1 MSILT
6 VRDLRGGYG
15 DADIL
20 NGVGLDVAEGEIVTI
35 AGANGCGKSTLA
47 RAVVGLLPR
56 VSGTLSFDG
65 RPLLAVAAED
75 RPGLG
80 LCYVPQ
86 VANVFPNL
94 TIEENLLVVE
104 GRHDRQRRAGELLR
118 QFPALGARRR
128 QLAQSMSGG
137 ERQQLAIARA
147 LVVKPRLIVMDE
159 PSAALSPKLV
169 EEVFLLIRNLA
180 AEGIAVLLVEQRAR
194 ESLAFSD
201 RGYILSN
208 GRVVAAD
215 TAEALLAD
223 EKLASLF
230 LGH

>member
-6 VRDLRGGYG
+6 VNDLYGGYG
-15 DADIL
+15 DANIL
-20 NGVGLDVAEGEIVTI
+20 NGVSLEVAQGEIVTI

-47 RAVVGLLPR
+47 RAIVGLLPR
-56 VSGTLSFDG
+56 VSGTLALDG
-65 RPLLAVAAED
+65 RSLLGVDAES
-75 RPGLG
+75 RPALG

-104 GRHDRQRRAGELLR
+104 GGHDRRKRTEELLL
-118 QFPALGARRR
+118 QFPALIERRD

-147 LVVKPRLIVMDE
+147 LVLRPRLIVMDE

-169 EEVFLLIRNLA
+169 EEVFRLIRALSA
-180 AEGIAVLLVEQRAR
+180 DGIAVLLVEQRAR
-194 ESLAFSD
+194 EALAFSD
-201 RGYILSN
+201 CGYILSN
-208 GRVVAAD
+208 GRVVAQD
-215 TAEALLAD
+215 TAEALLA
-223 EKLASLF
+223 EENLANLF

>member
-47 RAVVGLLPR
+47 RAGVGLLPR

-118 QFPALGARRR
+118 QFPALGARPRP
-128 QLAQSMSGG
+128 LAQSMSGG
-137 ERQQLAIARA
+137 ERQHLAIARA

>member
-1 MSILT
+1 MSILS
-6 VRDLRGGYG
+6 VNDLHGGYG
-15 DADIL
+15 DVNIL
-20 NGVGLDVAEGEIVTI
+20 NGVSLEAKQGEIVTI
-35 AGANGCGKSTLA
+35 AGPNGCGKSTLA
-47 RAVVGLLPR
+47 RAIVGLLPR
-56 VSGTLSFDG
+56 VEGTLTFDG
-65 RPLLAVAAED
+65 RSLLDVDAED
-75 RPGLG
+75 RPSLG

-94 TIEENLLVVE
+94 TIEENLLAVE
-104 GRHDRQRRAGELLR
+104 GDHDRRRRASELFG
-118 QFPALGARRR
+118 QFPALAARRR

-147 LVVKPRLIVMDE
+147 LVLRPKLIVMDE

-180 AEGIAVLLVEQRAR
+180 ADGISVLLVEQRAR
-194 ESLAFSD
+194 EALQFSN
-201 RGYILSN
+201 RGYILSG
-208 GRVVAAD
+208 GRVVAQD

-223 EKLASLF
+223 ENLASLF